1 MVGEELLLANQGA
14 EALVETVNTTT
25 GVNDLLLASVERVAF
40 RANVQV
46 QIATSGVD
54 LEFVTARA
62 LDVNSLVLWVDT
74 LFHGQPLIY

>member
-1 MVGEELLLANQGA
+1 VVGEELLLANQGA

>member
-1 MVGEELLLANQGA
+1 MAGEELLLANQGA

>member
-1 MVGEELLLANQGA
+1 VVDEELLLANQGA

-54 LEFVTARA
+54 LEFVTAGA
-62 LDVNSLVLWVDT
+62 LDLNCLVLWVDT
-74 LFHGQPLIY
+74 FFHGQPLIY

>member
-1 MVGEELLLANQGA
+1 MVVEELLLANQGA
-14 EALVETVNTTT
+14 EALVEAVNTTT

-54 LEFVTARA
+54 LEFVTAGA
-62 LDVNSLVLWVDT
+62 LDVNCLVLWVDT

>member
-1 MVGEELLLANQGA
+1 MVDEELLLANQGA
-14 EALVETVNTTT
+14 EALVEAVNTTT